1 MIHDRSGRTVF
12 ESGALNKD
20 GSIQGNVNDADPS
33 RFEPHFREITSGDQV
48 EIYEPIL
55 KDPEGRVTTGL
66 ITAVGYLKDNRLL
79 PRGFDK
85 STAEKDI
92 AVVGDAAEDPN
103 FNDKGSVVRYS
114 PAVDPSAGPFHIE
127 VELWYEPIGFRWAH
141 NLGTYQADEPQRLV
155 SYYDSLASTAAVI
168 LARTEATK

>member
-1 MIHDRSGRTVF
+1 
-12 ESGALNKD
+12 
-20 GSIQGNVNDADPS
+20 
-33 RFEPHFREITSGDQV
+33 
-48 EIYEPIL
+48 
-55 KDPEGRVTTGL
+55 L
-66 ITAVGYLKDNRLL
+66 ITAVGYIKDNRLL

-85 STAEKDI
+85 STAEADI
-92 AVVGDAAEDPN
+92 AVAGEAADDPN

-141 NLGTYQADEPQRLV
+141 NLGSYQADEPQRLV
-155 SYYDSLASTAAVI
+155 NYYDSLASGAAVI